1 VVGLVCNRKEENMG
15 ELLAPTHLMWILL
28 IAIVLFGAKKIPEL
42 AKGLG
47 QGLREFKK
55 AGKEVEKEIESNKG
69 DTAK

>member
-1 VVGLVCNRKEENMG
+1 MVGLVYNRNGENMG
-15 ELLAPTHLMWILL
+15 QLLAPTHLMWILL
-28 IAIVLFGAKKIPEL
+28 IVILLFGAKKIPEL

-55 AGKEVEKEIESNKG
+55 AGKESEKEIESNRV